1 MQASK
6 ILKALAM
13 DFYLDSNK
21 RCKINSLIL
30 GKPSLSN
37 ASWVIKGYYSPENDE
52 SLNVEN

>member
-37 ASWVIKGYYSPENDE
+37 ASWVIKGYYSLENDE